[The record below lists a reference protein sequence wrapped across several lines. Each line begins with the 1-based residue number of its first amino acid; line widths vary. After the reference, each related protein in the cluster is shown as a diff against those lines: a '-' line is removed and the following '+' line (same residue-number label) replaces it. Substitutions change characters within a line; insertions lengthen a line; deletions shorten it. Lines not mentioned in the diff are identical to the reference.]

1 MGTFA
6 VVHGGWHGAWACYE
20 VVPRLESES
29 HEVVAL
35 DLPAHGTDTTP
46 VGTVTMDDRVLRVGP
61 VAESQSE
68 PVVLVGHSSG
78 GPTISQTAEEYTEH
92 VDAIE
97 G

>member
-6 VVHGGWHGAWACYE
+6 VVHGGWHGAWAWYE

-46 VGTVTMDDRVLRVGP
+46 VGTVELTRFRRRLP
-61 VAESQSE
+61 AVAFRRRATSRC
-68 PVVLVGHSSG
+68 
-78 GPTISQTAEEYTEH
+78 
-92 VDAIE
+92 
-97 G
+97 